1 MLPAPVSWQ
10 PILLGGLFKLNGRGS
25 WARTERRAS
34 GMAEVEQ
41 RAESYGLPP
50 VRWPEP
56 WPDDY
61 LAAMRAA
68 AYAQQEGLTREYAL
82 AAMESAFAGGRH
94 LGELE
99 AVLDAAAAAGLGR
112 ERTRAALQE
121 PAVKRALRVATEAAH
136 ERGVI
141 GVPTVLA
148 AGEVFW
154 GDDSL
159 EDAAAALRSASQ

>member
-1 MLPAPVSWQ
+1 
-10 PILLGGLFKLNGRGS
+10 
-25 WARTERRAS
+25 
-34 GMAEVEQ
+34 MAEVEQ

-50 VRWPEP
+50 IRWPEP

-82 AAMESAFAGGRH
+82 AAMEAAFARGRH
-94 LGELE
+94 LGEVD
-99 AVLDAAAAAGLGR
+99 AVLDAAEAAGLGR

-121 PAVKRALRVATEAAH
+121 PAVKQALRVATEAAH
-136 ERGVI
+136 ERGVT

-148 AGEVFW
+148 AAQVFW

-159 EDAAAALRSASQ
+159 EDVAAALRPGPQ

>member
-1 MLPAPVSWQ
+1 MPARVSWQ
-10 PILLGGLFKLNGRGS
+10 PVLLGGLFKLNGRGS
-25 WARTERRAS
+25 WARTEHRAE
-34 GMAEVEQ
+34 GMAEVER
-41 RAESYGLPP
+41 RAASYGLPP

-82 AAMESAFAGGRH
+82 AAMAAAFADGRH

-99 AVLDAAAAAGLGR
+99 TVLDAADSAGLDR

-121 PAVKRALRVATEAAH
+121 PGVKKALRVATEAAH

-148 AGEVFW
+148 AGQVFW

-159 EDAAAALRSASQ
+159 EEAAAAVR